1 MTDLTVLSW
10 SIRTKDNRY
19 SLHDLHCAAG
29 GDRHDHPGR
38 FLDTS
43 RAQGVLD
50 DLAIQEGPDFIPI
63 RYYPAREDLEDI
75 QRPFACK
82 ELVHAYALWIGPE
95 FALAVLRAFASTL
108 NLNNPELAPDDLY
121 DLEFVRD
128 LRWDD
133 NRPGDAGWWEFDR
146 RTKMSAEEAAAM
158 GREFFEQ
165 TRQLAR
171 KSPHE
176 AETALKHCL
185 FRFVNGDLNHPGV
198 PYCEMVFC
206 DWVSRAAVA
215 WMARPEAREP
225 KSG

>member
-1 MTDLTVLSW
+1 VAVMNVYSHP
-10 SIRTKDNRY
+10 IKQIDNRY
-19 SLHDLHCAAG
+19 SLHDLHCASG
-29 GDRHDHPGR
+29 GYRHDLPSR
-38 FLDTS
+38 FLDTA

-128 LRWDD
+128 LRWNDQ
-133 NRPGDAGWWEFDR
+133 RPGDAGWWEFDG
-146 RTKMSAEEAAAM
+146 RTHMSAEEAAAK

-165 TRQLAR
+165 LRQLA
-171 KSPHE
+171 KKKPQE

-185 FRFVNGDLNHPGV
+185 FRFANGDLNHPNV

-215 WMARPEAREP
+215 WMARRN
-225 KSG
+225 GQ